1 MPTWHTSAQ
10 LRTIIISDLRH
21 AAIPALILTALLGT
35 QSAYAAASHDYTIT
49 VDAELSR
56 LDVTARF
63 GGTINDIA
71 ARSRSAA
78 RFLIDANDCDSG
90 KAVEIRGR
98 RMLLA
103 GTEIRCLTY
112 SVDLAKIIRAE
123 KRNESLAAHN
133 VIASP
138 TTWMWRPPL
147 DTDDEIAVAFRLP
160 EAVNVSVPWKKIDAL
175 DKTYR
180 LTASPQ
186 SGSAIA
192 VFGRF
197 DTVVTHVA
205 SMDLT
210 ITLLQAANETA
221 TAAIVEWIRDTAK
234 NIMLAYGRF
243 PNPDASVV
251 VFPVEG
257 KSRRGESAVLFGRV
271 VRDGG
276 ESVELLIDAS
286 QPIESSYG
294 DWTATHEFAHLM
306 LPYVHRE
313 QRWISEGFAQ
323 YYQNVLL
330 ARAGHYAQQFA
341 WQKLHDGLAR
351 GHTSVPDLSPN
362 EAAAGDE
369 RSGRMKIYWSGA
381 ALALLADI
389 ELRGRPDGEESLD
402 VVLDRFQQCCLPS
415 ARTWTGIELFTKFDM
430 LIDEPLFMDLYRRY
444 ADATGFPDVRPL
456 LAQLGVTLDG
466 DTVRLSDDAELA
478 EIRAAIT
485 AQRYT
490 EEPGN

>member
-1 MPTWHTSAQ
+1 MSTWRIPAQ

-21 AAIPALILTALLGT
+21 AAIPAVVLASLLGT
-35 QSAYAAASHDYTIT
+35 SSATAGRSHDYTIT

-63 GGTINDIA
+63 GGTVNDIA
-71 ARSRSAA
+71 VRAKSAA
-78 RFLIDANDCDSG
+78 RFLIDAVDCDSG
-90 KAVEIRGR
+90 KPVEIRGR
-98 RMLLA
+98 RMLLPDA
-103 GTEIRCLTY
+103 GSRCLTY
-112 SVDLAKIIRAE
+112 SVNLARLVRAE

-138 TTWMWRPPL
+138 TAWMWRPL
-147 DTDDEIAVAFRLP
+147 LTADDEITVTFRLP
-160 EAVNVSVPWKKIDAL
+160 DDINVSVPWKRLGAL
-175 DKTYR
+175 DNTYR

-186 SGSAIA
+186 SGSAVA

-197 DTVVTHVA
+197 ESVVAHVA
-205 SMDLT
+205 GTDLA
-210 ITLLQAANETA
+210 ITFLQAANETA
-221 TAAIVEWIRDTAK
+221 TAAIVEWIRDTAN

-243 PNPDASVV
+243 PNPDARVV
-251 VFPVEG
+251 VFPVAG
-257 KSRRGESAVLFGRV
+257 NSRRGESAVHFGRV

-276 ESVELLIDAS
+276 ETVELLIDAS
-286 QPIESSYG
+286 QPIESFY
-294 DWTATHEFAHLM
+294 DNWTATHEFAHLM
-306 LPYVHRE
+306 LPYVHQQ

-330 ARAGHYAQQFA
+330 ARAGRYTQQYV

-381 ALALLADI
+381 ALALLADAG
-389 ELRGRPDGEESLD
+389 LRGRSDGEESLD
-402 VVLDRFQQCCLPS
+402 DVLDRFQQCCLPS
-415 ARTWTGIELFTKFDM
+415 ARTWTGIELFTKFDT
-430 LIDEPLFMDLYRRY
+430 LIDEPLFVDLYRRY
-444 ADATGFPDVRPL
+444 ADATGFPDVGPL
-456 LAQLGVTLDG
+456 LVQLGVTLDG
-466 DTVRLSDDAELA
+466 DNVQLSSDAELA

-490 EEPGN
+490 DEPGN